1 MAEVSSSLKAQE
13 APHPLPL
20 VPTQSDAIL
29 FTGFLPGR
37 SL

>member
-13 APHPLPL
+13 APCPLPL
-20 VPTQSDAIL
+20 VPAQSDAIL
-29 FTGFLPGR
+29 FTGFLLGQ